1 MSNML
6 LPHNFL
12 FLLQVVDVYATAHKY
27 NIKSVMKSCSK
38 YTEKFAYDT
47 TGVSTLKSP
56 VFWIKEAAKYE
67 VHHF

>member
-1 MSNML
+1 
-6 LPHNFL
+6 
-12 FLLQVVDVYATAHKY
+12 VYATAHKY